1 MNKKNADIQVERVYP
16 EHFQIIEEAIKYIDS
31 PSFLG
36 YHSPA
41 YMNLL
46 TKVLA
51 DNPLYLV
58 AYSNDKIA
66 GFLPLR
72 WRSGSLGPVING
84 LPFFGPNGGPIFTR
98 SDTIETGTILNAL
111 FTALTELAE
120 DLGAVSV
127 VLYTPFLADP
137 APIKK
142 VFKPD
147 RVVEK
152 FTQYIELANRPIQ
165 WPTRSRRAVQRAKKW
180 GCQVRPGTAE
190 DIPALLQIYHENCE
204 AADILVKPDE
214 YLYQA
219 VNHLC
224 PAGIARFTVAEWE
237 SKIVACLI
245 TLQGVGTVSYN
256 VPCSRIQDR
265 TLQANSLLVDEAVHY
280 FQGGGYKYWN
290 WEASPS
296 REHPV
301 YEFKNHWG
309 SQEAS
314 YQTLIRHPRGFSI
327 FSNVSPREIAAS
339 YQFYFV
345 VPFDDLEKSHE

>member
-1 MNKKNADIQVERVYP
+1 MNALTRVL
-16 EHFQIIEEAIKYIDS
+16 H
-31 PSFLG
+31 
-36 YHSPA
+36 
-41 YMNLL
+41 
-46 TKVLA
+46 

-58 AYSNDKIA
+58 AYSNEKIA
-66 GFLPLR
+66 GFLPVR
-72 WRSGSLGPVING
+72 WENGVLGPVING

-98 SDTIETGTILNAL
+98 SETIETGTILNTL

-152 FTQYIELANRPIQ
+152 FTQYIKLTNRPIQ
-165 WPTRSRRAVQRAKKW
+165 WPTRSRRAVMRAKKM
-180 GCQVRPGTAE
+180 GCQVRLGTAE
-190 DIPALLQIYHENCE
+190 DIPALLQIYHENCK
-204 AADILVKPDE
+204 AADILLKPDE
-214 YLYQA
+214 YLYQV

-256 VPCSRIQDR
+256 VPCSRIKDR

-280 FQGGGYKYWN
+280 FQSHGYLYWN

-309 SQEAS
+309 SKEAS
-314 YQTLIRHPRGFSI
+314 YNILIRYPKGLSVF
-327 FSNVSPREIAAS
+327 FGVSPESIVSA
-339 YQFYFV
+339 YPFYFV
-345 VPFDDLEKSHE
+345 IPFNELEKQYAEKVPVQC

>member
-1 MNKKNADIQVERVYP
+1 MKTVRLPI
-16 EHFQIIEEAIKYIDS
+16 
-31 PSFLG
+31 
-36 YHSPA
+36 
-41 YMNLL
+41 LL
-46 TKVLA
+46 L
-51 DNPLYLV
+51 
-58 AYSNDKIA
+58 
-66 GFLPLR
+66 
-72 WRSGSLGPVING
+72 
-84 LPFFGPNGGPIFTR
+84 
-98 SDTIETGTILNAL
+98 
-111 FTALTELAE
+111 
-120 DLGAVSV
+120 
-127 VLYTPFLADP
+127 
-137 APIKK
+137 
-142 VFKPD
+142 
-147 RVVEK
+147 
-152 FTQYIELANRPIQ
+152 
-165 WPTRSRRAVQRAKKW
+165 
-180 GCQVRPGTAE
+180 
-190 DIPALLQIYHENCE
+190 
-204 AADILVKPDE
+204 KPDE

-256 VPCSRIQDR
+256 VPCSRIKDR

-314 YQTLIRHPRGFSI
+314 YQTLIRYPRGFSI
-327 FSNVSPREIAAS
+327 FSNVSSREIAAS